1 MKNKITILLILS
13 LSAVAFLVSANE
25 QELSGNS
32 YMKDAVT
39 PAPGTNYENKNGI
52 YRGIIEQHTTG
63 LALTNETGTYQIKQ
77 AAEPGIP
84 ALETMV
90 GKVVMVSGYIVKS
103 KHGFFLKVTNAVT
116 AE

>member
-1 MKNKITILLILS
+1 MKNTITVLLVLS
-13 LSAVAFLVSANE
+13 LSAVTFLVSANE

-32 YMKDAVT
+32 YMQDAVT
-39 PAPGTNYENKNGI
+39 PAPGANYENKDGI
-52 YRGIIEQHTTG
+52 YRGIIEQNNTG
-63 LALTNETGTYQIKQ
+63 LALTNGTVTYQVKQ

-90 GKVVMVSGYIVKS
+90 GKVVMVSGHIVKS